1 MIDIEFNNLNII
13 IFKYIRNEKSE
24 NDSTFLDVI
33 FENNPFDQNIDYSLN
48 VQMKPLE
55 VNYNYEI
62 IDNLIKFVTRP
73 TIQPQTLIK
82 VKVNIQK

>member
-1 MIDIEFNNLNII
+1 LIDIEFNNLNII